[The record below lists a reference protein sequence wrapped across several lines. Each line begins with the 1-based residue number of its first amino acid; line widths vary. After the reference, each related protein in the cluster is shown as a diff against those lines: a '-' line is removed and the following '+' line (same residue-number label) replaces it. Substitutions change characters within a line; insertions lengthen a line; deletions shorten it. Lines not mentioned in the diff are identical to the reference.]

1 MLCFF
6 LFVRSSYSRSFVC
19 FSCRKRLC
27 HALHN
32 IACPHSYMGALFAG
46 FVCRQS
52 YAALDM
58 TICDIAMECMLPL
71 RLFTCKYTHG
81 ENREREKKQ
90 YLLKIYSRKFLC
102 GQTVHRALPSF
113 PSFCSSLSP
122 LHFHVL
128 SPIPV
133 RCGFS
138 KLHTLTQST
147 SKKKEEKKKRK
158 FWWLADFVCTHRAH
172 WHHMD
177 ICTYFSI
184 FTVPPFFLSILSM
197 FALFPHALEIYFTSD
212 MHMQWRIS

>member
-1 MLCFF
+1 
-6 LFVRSSYSRSFVC
+6 
-19 FSCRKRLC
+19 
-27 HALHN
+27 
-32 IACPHSYMGALFAG
+32 MGALFAG

-58 TICDIAMECMLPL
+58 TICDIAMECMLSL

-147 SKKKEEKKKRK
+147 SKKREKKKNGN
-158 FWWLADFVCTHRAH
+158 FGGWLILYVH
-172 WHHMD
+172 
-177 ICTYFSI
+177 
-184 FTVPPFFLSILSM
+184 TVHIGTTWISVHISLFLQYPSFLSILSM

>member
-1 MLCFF
+1 
-6 LFVRSSYSRSFVC
+6 
-19 FSCRKRLC
+19 
-27 HALHN
+27 
-32 IACPHSYMGALFAG
+32 MGALFAG

-58 TICDIAMECMLPL
+58 TICDIAMECMLSL